1 MQFLFDFIVSKKELE
16 FSLNREKMEEL
27 SALNLKSKFDRM
39 KATAKRRYSQKIKPD
54 ETPDQI
60 PVNYNRRKTVIY

>member
-1 MQFLFDFIVSKKELE
+1 
-16 FSLNREKMEEL
+16 MEEL

-54 ETPDQI
+54 EIPDQI